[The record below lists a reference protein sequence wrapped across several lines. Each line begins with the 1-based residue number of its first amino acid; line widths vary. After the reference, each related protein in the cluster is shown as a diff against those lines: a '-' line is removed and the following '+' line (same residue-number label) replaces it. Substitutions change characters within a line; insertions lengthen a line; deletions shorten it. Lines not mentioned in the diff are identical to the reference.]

1 MAVVNFGNSCS
12 WININSDL
20 ISEYSSI
27 YETYEIDSEMLEYA
41 LMNMNVLIL
50 NMIDVKKH

>member
-50 NMIDVKKH
+50 NMIDGKKH